1 MILESFM
8 FGFEYVLGP
17 FTCGGISHDGT
28 VFVKLPSS
36 LFQDESVVQRLP
48 QAKEQSLSLDEL
60 GLCPA
65 WEKGLQ
71 SSQSWKQQASGI
83 FTNGD
88 PAIWVDL
95 MLHLSPMVSG
105 GIESSSLLCSF
116 QIQSQTLTLCFIFH
130 SHLVL
135 QDPLRVAASLKQR
148 TALLLYRR

>member
-1 MILESFM
+1 MMLESFM

-17 FTCGGISHDGT
+17 FTCGGIRHDGT

-65 WEKGLQ
+65 WEKSMQ
-71 SSQSWKQQASGI
+71 SSQSWKQQASCI

-95 MLHLSPMVSG
+95 MHLSPMVSG
-105 GIESSSLLCSF
+105 GIESSNLLRSF
-116 QIQSQTLTLCFIFH
+116 QIQSQTLTLWFIFH

-135 QDPLRVAASLKQR
+135 QDPLRVAASLIQR